1 MKKRLLSLIL
11 LSGLLSTS
19 LTGCLNPSESTNSSI
34 IKENPSE
41 SEIYSEKETSSKEEF
56 NEKPDL
62 KEENF
67 SSFTHS
73 AHLIDELNKS
83 YKDGNIVISGMSL
96 DFALAMLMNGTNKEA
111 TEELESFLGMTKEEA
126 NNYYS
131 NLYDFYNKNDIVV
144 ANSFWFEE
152 AINSSINS
160 DYIDVISSKYKSTIQ
175 GISMNKTGADII
187 NKWVNTNTNGLINKI
202 IDEKDIIGKETV
214 LVNTLTFEGKWK
226 RPYESHNVTKKD
238 FTNIDGSISEVE
250 MMQSKEFNF
259 YENEKAVG
267 IRRDYENENYYFV
280 AILPKEEG
288 AFNVSD
294 LNIEELLKNEKS
306 ENDINANLF
315 VSLPKIDLKDSYD
328 LMDPLK
334 NMNVTNIF
342 DASKNNLSEMF
353 NFSDPNATSY
363 VSKISQNVVFKI
375 DEDGTKASAATTII
389 IDANGIL
396 PLRDT
401 KTIEFN
407 RPFVC
412 MIIDKENNIPLFIA
426 KITNF

>member
-19 LTGCLNPSESTNSSI
+19 LIGCSNPSESTNSSI

-41 SEIYSEKETSSKEEF
+41 SEIHSEEETSSKEEF

-111 TEELESFLGMTKEEA
+111 TEELESFLGMTKKEA

-187 NKWVNTNTNGLINKI
+187 NKWVNTNTNGLINKVIDTMSFDKEEDNLKIDARKI
-202 IDEKDIIGKETV
+202 I
-214 LVNTLTFEGKWK
+214 
-226 RPYESHNVTKKD
+226 KKYPD
-238 FTNIDGSISEVE
+238 DYYKIYSKLLSKGYKGSL
-250 MMQSKEFNF
+250 
-259 YENEKAVG
+259 
-267 IRRDYENENYYFV
+267 IRK
-280 AILPKEEG
+280 ILKEEG
-288 AFNVSD
+288 V
-294 LNIEELLKNEKS
+294 KY
-306 ENDINANLF
+306 EN
-315 VSLPKIDLKDSYD
+315 
-328 LMDPLK
+328 
-334 NMNVTNIF
+334 
-342 DASKNNLSEMF
+342 
-353 NFSDPNATSY
+353 
-363 VSKISQNVVFKI
+363 
-375 DEDGTKASAATTII
+375 
-389 IDANGIL
+389 
-396 PLRDT
+396 
-401 KTIEFN
+401 
-407 RPFVC
+407 
-412 MIIDKENNIPLFIA
+412 
-426 KITNF
+426 